1 MAKPLLPPKFKP
13 TMHYG
18 EVVSISVLKKCKI
31 VNIANYFLTIN
42 WRVQKNIIIW
52 KREGCVYTDKTG
64 VKFDKCND
72 ISLLK
77 ICEKLL
83 LIETMHA
90 KSEKYEFCSFLVF
103 EKLRSTVKFG
113 VSTALKN
120 DKDKDKYKDKNRA
133 SNT

>member
-1 MAKPLLPPKFKP
+1 
-13 TMHYG
+13 MHYG